1 MKIQVALDRV
11 TIEEAIILAKLAEP
25 SVDWIEVGTSLIKE
39 YGIESIYKIK
49 QAFPH
54 KTIVADIKTI
64 DNAEY
69 EFTMCYQAGADIAT
83 VMGVSPLPTIDT
95 CANVS
100 EKWNKKM
107 MVDLLNTS
115 SSSQKQVG
123 IYRNAIFCHHI
134 SKDEQEKEGKSLSQI
149 NLRQY
154 FHSDAQ
160 IAVAGGINPASAAS
174 LLQMKADV
182 AIIGSA
188 ITKSA
193 DVAKASAEFQDLF
206 MSRGNV

>member
-1 MKIQVALDRV
+1 L
-11 TIEEAIILAKLAEP
+11 
-25 SVDWIEVGTSLIKE
+25 
-39 YGIESIYKIK
+39 
-49 QAFPH
+49 
-54 KTIVADIKTI
+54 
-64 DNAEY
+64 
-69 EFTMCYQAGADIAT
+69 
-83 VMGVSPLPTIDT
+83 
-95 CANVS
+95 
-100 EKWNKKM
+100 
-107 MVDLLNTS
+107 
-115 SSSQKQVG
+115 
-123 IYRNAIFCHHI
+123 
-134 SKDEQEKEGKSLSQI
+134 LSQI

-160 IAVAGGINPASAAS
+160 MAVAGGINPTSAAS

>member
-1 MKIQVALDRV
+1 MSD
-11 TIEEAIILAKLAEP
+11 
-25 SVDWIEVGTSLIKE
+25 
-39 YGIESIYKIK
+39 
-49 QAFPH
+49 
-54 KTIVADIKTI
+54 
-64 DNAEY
+64 
-69 EFTMCYQAGADIAT
+69 
-83 VMGVSPLPTIDT
+83 
-95 CANVS
+95 

-115 SSSQKQVG
+115 SSPQKQVG

-154 FHSDAQ
+154 YSHSDAQ
-160 IAVAGGINPASAAS
+160 IAVAGGINPTSAAS

-193 DVAKASAEFQDLF
+193 DVAKASAEFQNLL

>member
-1 MKIQVALDRV
+1 MSQLKKLLP
-11 TIEEAIILAKLAEP
+11 LAKLAEP

-49 QAFPH
+49 QAFPD

-69 EFTMCYQAGADIAT
+69 EFTMYYQAGADVAT
-83 VMGVSPLPTIDT
+83 VMGVSPSPTIET

-115 SSSQKQVG
+115 SNSQKQVG
-123 IYRNAIFCHHI
+123 IYEETLF
-134 SKDEQEKEGKSLSQI
+134 
-149 NLRQY
+149 
-154 FHSDAQ
+154 F
-160 IAVAGGINPASAAS
+160 
-174 LLQMKADV
+174 
-182 AIIGSA
+182 A
-188 ITKSA
+188 ITSA
-193 DVAKASAEFQDLF
+193 K
-206 MSRGNV
+206 MSKKKKENHSVK